1 MQAIDYIFI
10 IKHPGS
16 VPRNDYPDSAALL
29 LGMLSELSEKLPHNL
44 SENDLSRLKSKGA
57 KTLKD
62 VY

>member
-29 LGMLSELSEKLPHNL
+29 LGMLSELSEIRII
-44 SENDLSRLKSKGA
+44 SLKMIFP
-57 KTLKD
+57 D
-62 VY
+62 